1 MITDSQKW
9 FVLAL
14 IVLSGWLVYLLAPVL
29 TPFLVA
35 ALLSYLGDPI
45 VDRLEAVGVSRTG
58 SVLIVFLGMLLFGI
72 AGVLIVLPALQ
83 AQIAALVRNIPA
95 AIDWLQ
101 QWLLPKLSTFFATE
115 DIPIDVAGI
124 KEALTSHWQQVGSLA
139 KNLMGHISRSGQLV
153 VGWLTYLL
161 LIPVVTFY
169 LLRDWDILVANI
181 HDLLPRKIEPRVVA
195 LSREIDAVLAEF
207 LRGQL
212 TVMAALGTIYVIGLW
227 LVGLELA
234 FIIGVIAGVV
244 SFVPYLGVI
253 VGVIVASLA
262 ALVQFHDAVHV
273 IAVLAVFGA
282 GQLLEGMVLSPLLV
296 GDRIGLHPVAVIF
309 AVMAG
314 GQLFGFIGVLLA
326 LPVAAIIVVLLRHSK
341 QQYQRST
348 LYDASDPD
356 LIAETVEPAASDASE
371 PTSPQV

>member
-1 MITDSQKW
+1 MISDSQKW
-9 FVLAL
+9 LVLAL
-14 IVLSGWLVYLLAPVL
+14 VVLSGWLIYLLAPVL
-29 TPFLVA
+29 APFLVA
-35 ALLSYLGDPI
+35 ALLSYLGDPL
-45 VDRLEAVGVSRTG
+45 VDRFEALGVSRTG
-58 SVLIVFLGMLLFGI
+58 SVLIVFLGMLLVGI

-83 AQIAALVRNIPA
+83 AQIATLVRHIPA

-101 QWLLPKLSTFFATE
+101 QWLLPKLSSFLATE
-115 DIPIDVAGI
+115 EIPIDVAAI
-124 KEALTSHWQQVGSLA
+124 KEALTSHWQQVGSLV
-139 KNLMGHISRSGQLV
+139 KNVMGHISRSGQLV
-153 VGWLTYLL
+153 VGWVTYLL

-169 LLRDWDILVANI
+169 LLRDWDILIANI
-181 HDLLPRKIEPRVVA
+181 HDLLPRAAEPRIVA

-212 TVMAALGTIYVIGLW
+212 TVMAALGTIYVGGLW

-262 ALVQFHDAVHV
+262 ALVQFQDAVHV
-273 IAVLAVFGA
+273 IAVLAVFGT

-326 LPVAAIIVVLLRHSK
+326 LPVAAVIVVLLRHSK
-341 QQYQRST
+341 HEYQSSS
-348 LYDASDPD
+348 LYDAADPD
-356 LIAETVEPAASDASE
+356 GPDDATDPASS
-371 PTSPQV
+371 QG